1 MFHWANETYRT
12 ESITLNSMS
21 NVAEKLARKG
31 STPVRANNQV
41 RLSLKHVSVFAVARV
56 SFLVGVV
63 IGIIG
68 IIALCVIFVVLHS
81 TGGIAQLDALV
92 DGVTGKTNT
101 GTVTSIVTFS
111 RVLAVSAVLAV
122 LDIIVTTIGGIISA
136 LLYNVSVRFT
146 GGLLVGFANN

>member
-1 MFHWANETYRT
+1 
-12 ESITLNSMS
+12 MS

-31 STPVRANNQV
+31 STPSRANSQV
-41 RLSLKHVSVFAVARV
+41 RLSLKHVSIFAVARV

-63 IGIIG
+63 IGIVG
-68 IIALCVIFVVLHS
+68 IIALCVLYSVLHS
-81 TGGIAQLDALV
+81 TGGLSQLDTLV

-111 RVLAVSAVLAV
+111 RVFAVSALLAV
-122 LDIIVTTIGGIISA
+122 VDVIVTTIGGIIGA
-136 LLYNVSVRFT
+136 LLYNLSVKFT